1 MPNFLS
7 DWIKAIQMHPR
18 FLFGISLVGIIFLA
32 APAGLMESV
41 GLTELRT
48 HYKAWVAVGT
58 LISAVF
64 FFIQLT
70 PILIEKLAQQKL
82 RKARIASLSTLSV
95 EEWVMISYCLEHNEQ
110 TIARPVTDRI
120 ASGLAARGL
129 LVMAAR
135 GAINAAP
142 FSIPTYIWN
151 HLQEN
156 RSTFL
161 ENGPLTEDLLKTE
174 FGKLHRDIRR
184 YDD

>member
-32 APAGLMESV
+32 APARLMENV
-41 GLTELRT
+41 GLNELRT

-58 LISAVF
+58 LISTVF

-70 PILIEKLAQQKL
+70 PRLIETLTLHRL
-82 RKARIASLSTLSV
+82 RKAGIASLSTLSA
-95 EEWVMISYCLEHNEQ
+95 EEWVMISYCLEHSEQ

-129 LVMAAR
+129 LVMAAK

-156 RSTFL
+156 RSKFL
-161 ENGPLTEDLLKTE
+161 ADAPLTEDRIKTE
-174 FGKLHRDIRR
+174 FDKLHREIRR